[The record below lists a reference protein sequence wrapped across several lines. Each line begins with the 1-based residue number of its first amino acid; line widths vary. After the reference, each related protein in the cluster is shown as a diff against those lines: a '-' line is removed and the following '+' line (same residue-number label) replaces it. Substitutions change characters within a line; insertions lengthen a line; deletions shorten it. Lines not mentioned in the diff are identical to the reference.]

1 VPGEGI
7 AALVELAER
16 PAFIAGPYGVSVPEP
31 VRSSLE
37 LLMDCPGHGN
47 ILLLFEIGRNIWWM

>member
-1 VPGEGI
+1 VSGEGI
-7 AALVELAER
+7 AAPVELAER
-16 PAFIAGPYGVSVPEP
+16 PAFVAGPYGVFVPEA
-31 VRSSLE
+31 VRSPLE